1 VRCKYV
7 FGVVAIATTWLGM
20 STTWAADAAS
30 SYPNRPLRMVVPF
43 APGGTLDFIGRIL
56 ADKLADRLGKPIVVD
71 NRGGAN
77 GIVGSEIVARTIP
90 DGHTLLVVPAGFAV
104 NPSLVRKMPYD
115 TVRDLAPI
123 GILGDSFYVM
133 VIPASLPASTLKEF
147 IAWARARPGQL
158 SYASTGT
165 GALTHLAAELFKMMA
180 GVDMTHVPYKGGGAL
195 MPDLLAGRVV
205 AFFGTMPTVG
215 PQVRSGKL
223 RALAVSTAKRVSA
236 APEIPT
242 FIEAGLPGYEVAG
255 WFGVLTTGGTP
266 QVIVQR
272 LESELRA
279 ILNDPDARDRFLKQG
294 MEVEHRSAAE
304 FAKLIRSESAKWQK
318 VIKAAGIQPE

>member
-7 FGVVAIATTWLGM
+7 FGVIAIAATWLGIT
-20 STTWAADAAS
+20 TTWAADAAS

-77 GIVGSEIVARTIP
+77 GIVGTEIVARAIP

-104 NPSLVRKMPYD
+104 NPSLVKKMPYD

-123 GILGDSFYVM
+123 GVLGDSFYVM
-133 VIPASLPASTLKEF
+133 VIPAGLPAGTLKEF

-158 SYASTGT
+158 SFASTGA
-165 GALTHLAAELFKMMA
+165 GAITHLAAELFRMMA

-205 AFFGTMPTVG
+205 AFFGTMPTVA
-215 PQVRSGKL
+215 PHVRSGKL
-223 RALAVSTAKRVSA
+223 RALAVSTAKRVNA

-255 WFGVLTTGGTP
+255 WFGVLTTGRTP
-266 QVIVQR
+266 QAIVQR

-279 ILNDPDARDRFLKQG
+279 ILSDADARERFLKQG

-304 FAKLIRSESAKWQK
+304 FAQLIRSESAKWQK

>member
-1 VRCKYV
+1 MGLKHLYG
-7 FGVVAIATTWLGM
+7 FVAIAATFLSVGATR
-20 STTWAADAAS
+20 AADVPS
-30 SYPNRPLRMVVPF
+30 SYPNRPLRLVVPF
-43 APGGTLDFIGRIL
+43 APGGTLDFIGRIV
-56 ADKLADRLGKPIVVD
+56 ADKLGQRLHQPIVVD

-77 GIVGSEIVARTIP
+77 GIVGSQIVARAIP

-104 NPSLVRKMPYD
+104 NPSLIKQMPYD

-133 VIPASLPASTLKEF
+133 VIPAGIPASTLKDF
-147 IAWARARPGQL
+147 IAWARARPAQL

-165 GALTHLAAELFKMMA
+165 GALTHLAAELFKIMT
-180 GVDMTHVPYKGGGAL
+180 GVDMTHIPYKGGGAL

-205 AFFGTMPTVG
+205 AFFGTMPTVA
-215 PQVRSGKL
+215 PHVRSGKL

-255 WFGVLTTGGTP
+255 WFGLLTTGRTP
-266 QVIVQR
+266 SAIVQR
-272 LESELRA
+272 LESELRI
-279 ILNDPDARDRFLKQG
+279 ILNDADARDRFLKQG

-304 FAKLIRSESAKWQK
+304 FAKLIRSEGTKWQK
-318 VIKAAGIQPE
+318 VVDAAGIKPE

>member
-1 VRCKYV
+1 VRFKHLC
-7 FGVVAIATTWLGM
+7 GVVAIVATFLGIG
-20 STTWAADAAS
+20 TTWATEVRS

-56 ADKLADRLGKPIVVD
+56 ADKLGQRLGQPVVVD

-77 GIVGSEIVARTIP
+77 GIVGSEIVARAIP

-104 NPSLVRKMPYD
+104 NPSLMKQMPYD

-133 VIPASLPASTLKEF
+133 VIPAGIPPTTLKEF
-147 IAWARARPGQL
+147 IAWAKARPGQL
-158 SYASTGT
+158 NFASTGT
-165 GALTHLAAELFKMMA
+165 GAITHLAAELFKIMA
-180 GVDMTHVPYKGGGAL
+180 GVDMTHIPYKGGGAL

-205 AFFGTMPTVG
+205 AFFGTMPTVA

-223 RALAVSTAKRVSA
+223 RALAVSTPKRVSA
-236 APEIPT
+236 APDIPT

-255 WFGVLTTGGTP
+255 WFGVLTTGRTP
-266 QVIVQR
+266 PAILQR
-272 LESELRA
+272 LESELRVVLEDA
-279 ILNDPDARDRFLKQG
+279 DARDRFLKQG

-304 FAKLIRSESAKWQK
+304 FAKVIRSEAAKWQK
-318 VIKAAGIQPE
+318 VVKAAGITPE

>member
-1 VRCKYV
+1 MRLKHLY
-7 FGVVAIATTWLGM
+7 GVVAIVATFLGVGA
-20 STTWAADAAS
+20 TRAADVPS
-30 SYPNRPLRMVVPF
+30 SYPNRPLRLVVPF
-43 APGGTLDFIGRIL
+43 APGGTVDFIGRIV
-56 ADKLADRLGKPIVVD
+56 ADKLGQRLHQPIVVD

-77 GIVGSEIVARTIP
+77 GIVGSQIVARAIP

-104 NPSLVRKMPYD
+104 NPSLIKQMPYD

-133 VIPASLPASTLKEF
+133 VIPAGIPASTLKDF

-165 GALTHLAAELFKMMA
+165 GALTHLAAELFKIMA
-180 GVDMTHVPYKGGGAL
+180 GVDMTHIPYKGGGAL

-205 AFFGTMPTVG
+205 AFFGTMPTVA
-215 PQVRSGKL
+215 PHVRSGKL

-255 WFGVLTTGGTP
+255 WFGLLTTGRTP
-266 QVIVQR
+266 SAIVQR
-272 LESELRA
+272 LESELRI
-279 ILNDPDARDRFLKQG
+279 ILNDADARDRFLKQG

-304 FAKLIRSESAKWQK
+304 FAKLIRSEGTKWQK
-318 VIKAAGIQPE
+318 VVDAAGIKPE

>member
-1 VRCKYV
+1 MYV
-7 FGVVAIATTWLGM
+7 VGVVAIAAMFLGVGA
-20 STTWAADAAS
+20 TRAADVS
-30 SYPNRPLRMVVPF
+30 SPYPNRPIRLVVPF
-43 APGGTLDFIGRIL
+43 APGGTVDIISRIV
-56 ADKLADRLGKPIVVD
+56 ADKLAARLGQPIVVD

-77 GIVGSEIVARTIP
+77 GIVGSEIVARAIP

-104 NPSLVRKMPYD
+104 NPSLKKQMPYD
-115 TVRDLAPI
+115 TQRDLAPI

-133 VIPASLPASTLKEF
+133 VIPAGIPANTLKDF
-147 IAWARARPGQL
+147 IAWAKARPGQL
-158 SYASTGT
+158 NYASTGT
-165 GALTHLAAELFKMMA
+165 GALTHLAAELFKIMA
-180 GVDMTHVPYKGGGAL
+180 GVDMAHIPYKGGGAL

-223 RALAVSTAKRVSA
+223 RALAVSTAKRLST

-255 WFGVLTTGGTP
+255 WFGLLTTGRTP
-266 QVIVQR
+266 PAILQR
-272 LESELRA
+272 LERELRSV
-279 ILNDPDARDRFLKQG
+279 LSDADAKDRFLKQG

-304 FAKLIRSESAKWQK
+304 FAMLIRSEFAKWQK
-318 VIKAAGIQPE
+318 VVNAAGIRPE